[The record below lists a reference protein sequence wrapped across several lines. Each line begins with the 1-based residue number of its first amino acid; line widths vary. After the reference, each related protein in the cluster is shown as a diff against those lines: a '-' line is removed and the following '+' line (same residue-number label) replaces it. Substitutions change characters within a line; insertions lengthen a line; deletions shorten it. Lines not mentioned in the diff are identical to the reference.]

1 MSTSV
6 LMAEAATQF
15 MPWSSEEAV
24 IGTPSALAY
33 GGGRQLKRALDLLA
47 TTLILL
53 LILPTFLL
61 IGLLVFLSSP
71 GPILFRQQRIGL
83 NGTSFTL
90 LKFRTMY
97 HGASS
102 AVHETYYRALMQG
115 TAEATGNTFKLRND
129 SRITPVGR
137 VLRRL
142 SLDELP
148 QLLNVL
154 RGEMSL
160 VGPRPPL
167 PYEVA
172 EYGPRELG
180 RLAVPPGLTGLWQ
193 VSGRAILN
201 FHQMIALDLAYV
213 EHWSLWQDLGTLARP
228 PLVVLTGRG
237 AC

>member
-6 LMAEAATQF
+6 LTAEAAPGYV
-15 MPWSSEEAV
+15 PWASENAV
-24 IGTPSALAY
+24 IDMSAALSY
-33 GGGRQLKRALDLLA
+33 GGGRQLKRALDLVA
-47 TTLILL
+47 TTLILVL
-53 LILPTFLL
+53 VLPTFLF
-61 IGLLVFLSSP
+61 IGLLVLVSSR
-71 GPILFRQQRIGL
+71 GPILFRQQRVGL
-83 NGTSFTL
+83 NGTPFTL

-102 AVHETYYRALMQG
+102 AVHETYYRALMEG
-115 TAEATGNTFKLRND
+115 TAQPTGNTFKLRND
-129 SRITPVGR
+129 PRITPLGR

-148 QLLNVL
+148 QLINVL
-154 RGEMSL
+154 RGDMSL

-167 PYEVA
+167 PYEV
-172 EYGPRELG
+172 EHYGPRELG
-180 RLAVPPGLTGLWQ
+180 RLSVPPGLTGLWQ

-201 FHQMIALDLAYV
+201 FHQMIDLDLIYIQR
-213 EHWSLWQDLGTLARP
+213 WSLWLDLKILALT